1 MNWTVDTLKQM
12 GEVQEAATL
21 DKELQTAKEC

>member
-21 DKELQTAKEC
+21 DKELQTTKEC

>member
-21 DKELQTAKEC
+21 DKELQTTEEC